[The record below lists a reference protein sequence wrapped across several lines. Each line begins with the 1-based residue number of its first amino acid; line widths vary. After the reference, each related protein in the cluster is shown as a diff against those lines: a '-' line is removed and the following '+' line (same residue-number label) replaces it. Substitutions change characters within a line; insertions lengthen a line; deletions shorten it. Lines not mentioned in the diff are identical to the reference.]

1 MTAPVRAEVRR
12 FPREVYFLRRLLS
25 IYLPMIVIGMAGYFY
40 SYSFTLTVNG
50 LSALTMLWVI
60 GWVGI
65 AAKDGSRS

>member
-12 FPREVYFLRRLLS
+12 FPREVYFLRRLFT
-25 IYLPMIVIGMAGYFY
+25 IYLPMIVTGMAGYFY
-40 SYSFTLTVNG
+40 SYTLTLTANG

>member
-12 FPREVYFLRRLLS
+12 FPREVYFLRRLLT

-40 SYSFTLTVNG
+40 SYTLTLTANG

-60 GWVGI
+60 GWIGI

>member
-1 MTAPVRAEVRR
+1 MSAQTRAEVRR
-12 FPREVYFLRRLLS
+12 FPREVYFLRRLLT

-40 SYSFTLTVNG
+40 SYTITLTANG

-60 GWVGI
+60 GWIGI

>member
-12 FPREVYFLRRLLS
+12 FPREVYFLRRLFT

-40 SYSFTLTVNG
+40 SYTITLTANG

-65 AAKDGSRS
+65 AAKDGSRP